1 MYHATI
7 MGSNP
12 VPAFLTKLWALVE
25 NPTCDDLICWDESG
39 KSFHV
44 FDQGRFAK
52 EILPLYFKHSNIAS
66 FIRQLN
72 MYGFR
77 KVANIEQGL
86 RLEKDDLE
94 FHHPYFQR
102 GEEQLLEHIKRKI
115 THHLPVHPKIKM
127 EPVQEVSVPAEDL
140 DRMVSEVSQ
149 VKGKQEMM
157 NSKLETM
164 KRENEVLWRE
174 VASLRQK
181 HIKQTQIV
189 NKLIQFLV
197 HLVGANRVTSANKR
211 KMPLMISDTASPKVP
226 RYNNLPIDMD
236 TAGYTVHSPES
247 YSSVTSSSN
256 GPIIHDIT
264 DQHTGNPKQT
274 SDVKIEQPA
283 IADISDLAL
292 PLDLMTSP
300 SGPDASEDR
309 EDLNLFSGDL
319 LSDSGNFPKVMS
331 MSDLG
336 RLGYKTS
343 VSDSKSSPST
353 SVTSTG
359 QVKDFHR
366 QKSVSEMSDHVD
378 SVNSDIEGLKDLLS
392 GSNYFDPSM
401 LLGLF
406 NPDGEHIPTGNS
418 LFNADGSI
426 NAALGDSI
434 LAGLDSIK
442 SDDLSNSG
450 SLVQYKMGDESVP
463 DLFDLAEMSK
473 EDNEEDSTKD
483 CMDQSNKSKSLDT
496 PLPIQIS
503 ADDLD

>member
-359 QVKDFHR
+359 
-366 QKSVSEMSDHVD
+366 SEMSDHVD

-401 LLGLF
+401 LLG
-406 NPDGEHIPTGNS
+406 